1 MKTLLL
7 SATVLALLSACSQT
21 MTTTLAVSETEK
33 AMCDAWQTSLPT
45 RSRDDTAQTFD
56 EIGAAYDTFEAVCR
70 RTAF

>member
-21 MTTTLAVSETEK
+21 TTPAVSETEK
-33 AMCDAWQTSLPT
+33 AMCDAWQASLPT